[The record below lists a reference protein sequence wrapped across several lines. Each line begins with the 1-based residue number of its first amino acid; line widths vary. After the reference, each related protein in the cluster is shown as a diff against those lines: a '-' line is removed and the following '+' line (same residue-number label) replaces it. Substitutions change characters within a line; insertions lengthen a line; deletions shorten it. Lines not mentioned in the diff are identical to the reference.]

1 MKKNY
6 HDDEYFE
13 EEDDEIDLVDLVFTL
28 LRRWKLIVLTAVP
41 VIILGI
47 FFAMT
52 RPNLYEAETTLI
64 ISNNATTGITLDS
77 GDLSVNQ
84 KLVVTYSEIAKS
96 RDVMSRVIK
105 KYDLQEDIKQLA
117 KKINVTPVPDT
128 ELIRLTYVN
137 KDPKLAEAV
146 TNELASEFIKKVGQV
161 MRIRNINVVEKATE
175 PIEPLPKKRALIIL
189 ASIVLGIMVGS
200 AFVFVIEMIHSKVRK
215 PSDMEKILGVKMLGM
230 IPEVPM
236 EEEGEDSHESEK

>member
-13 EEDDEIDLVDLVFTL
+13 EDDDIDLVDLVFTL

-41 VIILGI
+41 VIILGV

-105 KYDLQEDIKQLA
+105 KYDLKENIKEMT
-117 KKINVTPVPDT
+117 KKINVTPVADT
-128 ELIRLTYVN
+128 ELIRLTYVD

-146 TNELASEFIKKVGQV
+146 TNELATEFIKKVGQV

-175 PIEPLPKKRALIIL
+175 PVEPLPKKRVLIIL
-189 ASIVLGIMVGS
+189 ASIVLGTMVG
-200 AFVFVIEMIHSKVRK
+200 AGFVFAIELLYSKVRK

-230 IPEVPM
+230 IPEIPM
-236 EEEGEDSHESEK
+236 EEEGEDSHESKK

>member
-6 HDDEYFE
+6 HEDEYF
-13 EEDDEIDLVDLVFTL
+13 EEDDEIDLVDLVFTM
-28 LRRWKLIVLTAVP
+28 LRRWKLIVLTVVP

-52 RPNLYEAETTLI
+52 RPTLYEAETTLI
-64 ISNNATTGITLDS
+64 ISNNATGITLDS

-105 KYDLQEDIKQLA
+105 KYDLKENIKQIT
-117 KKINVTPVPDT
+117 KKINVSPVADT
-128 ELIRLTYVN
+128 ELIRLTYVD

-146 TNELASEFIKKVGQV
+146 TNELANEFIKKVGQV
-161 MRIRNINVVEKATE
+161 MRVRNINIVEKATE
-175 PIEPLPKKRALIIL
+175 PVEPLPKKRVLIIL
-189 ASIVLGIMVGS
+189 ASIVLGTMVG
-200 AFVFVIEMIHSKVRK
+200 AGFVFAIELLYSKVRK

-230 IPEVPM
+230 IPGAAM
-236 EEEGEDSHESEK
+236 EEDGEDSHESEK